1 MHLIWT
7 PDLATGIRQIDLQH
21 QELIEIINEFEAAL
35 EAGDDGRAMDDL
47 LPRLAAYVAFHFAT
61 EEAMVPGV
69 PGGASHKALHTAQ
82 HKDFSGRVMKL
93 KAMSGHELRFEML
106 TMLDYL
112 KQWLVDHIMKTD
124 KQLASLVMSRTS
136 VVD

>member
-1 MHLIWT
+1 MRLIWT
-7 PDLATGIRQIDLQH
+7 PDLETGIRQIDLQH

-35 EAGDDGRAMDDL
+35 EAGDDARAMADL

-61 EEAMVPGV
+61 EEAMIPGV
-69 PGGASHKALHTAQ
+69 PGAASHKALHTEQ
-82 HKDFSGRVMKL
+82 HKDFSERLMKL
-93 KAMSGHELRFEML
+93 KTMSGHELRREMT
-106 TMLDYL
+106 TMLEYL

-124 KQLASLVMSRTS
+124 KQLARLIVVRTP